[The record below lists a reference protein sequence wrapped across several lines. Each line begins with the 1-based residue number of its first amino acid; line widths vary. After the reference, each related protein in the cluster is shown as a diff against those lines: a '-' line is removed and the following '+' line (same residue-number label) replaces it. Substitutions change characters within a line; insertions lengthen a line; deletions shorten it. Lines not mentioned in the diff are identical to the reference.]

1 VLIDFWAPWC
11 GPCRSFAPIYEK
23 IAERHPDVVFA
34 KVNTEEEQALANHF
48 QIRSIPTVMVI
59 RQKVILMAQ
68 PGVLPESALEDV
80 IAKAQELD
88 MDGAGTRHGCGARRD
103 RRRGAAGAAGHRL
116 SAAQPSRSGS
126 AGGRRRPATIA
137 R

>member
-1 VLIDFWAPWC
+1 MAVVELTDATFEQAVADNDLVLIDFWAPWC

-88 MDGAGTRHGCGARRD
+88 MDAVRAEITAEEQQ
-103 RRRGAAGAAGHRL
+103 
-116 SAAQPSRSGS
+116 AQP
-126 AGGRRRPATIA
+126 ATA
-137 R
+137 